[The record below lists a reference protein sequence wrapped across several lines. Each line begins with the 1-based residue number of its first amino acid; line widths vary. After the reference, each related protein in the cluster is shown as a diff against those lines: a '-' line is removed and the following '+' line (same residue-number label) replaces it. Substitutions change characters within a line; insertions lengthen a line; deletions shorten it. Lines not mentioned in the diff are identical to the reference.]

1 MSDERESNIEP
12 VPDPALRAALADAL
26 GEQPAD
32 VDWAAMRARARSA
45 ALFRLRA
52 RARVAPWWEQV
63 TPWAT
68 RLLPLGA
75 VAAAAAVVFAL
86 ATPRDAST
94 AISPSTTVSYASEG
108 GDSAG
113 EGGAFAADP
122 IAAAGVDPI
131 AAAVAA
137 PNGSGAVRR
146 VAGPV
151 DDDWLWNATA
161 AAYAAEPR

>member
-1 MSDERESNIEP
+1 MMSDERESSIEP
-12 VPDPALRAALADAL
+12 VPDPALRAALVDAF

-32 VDWAAMRARARSA
+32 VDWAAMGARARSA
-45 ALFRLRA
+45 AVFRLRA
-52 RARVAPWWEQV
+52 MARVAPWWEQV

-75 VAAAAAVVFAL
+75 LAAAAALLLAL
-86 ATPRDAST
+86 VTPRDAST
-94 AISPSTTVSYASEG
+94 TIAPTTVSYASG
-108 GDSAG
+108 SGDSVAAG
-113 EGGAFAADP
+113 GDP
-122 IAAAGVDPI
+122 IAAAIV
-131 AAAVAA
+131 A

-161 AAYAAEPR
+161 AAHAAEAR

>member
-1 MSDERESNIEP
+1 MMSDERESSIEP
-12 VPDPALRAALADAL
+12 VPDPALRAALVDAF

-32 VDWAAMRARARSA
+32 VDWAAMGARARSA
-45 ALFRLRA
+45 AVFRLRA
-52 RARVAPWWEQV
+52 MARVAPWWEQV

-75 VAAAAAVVFAL
+75 LAAAAALILAL
-86 ATPRDAST
+86 VTPRDAST
-94 AISPSTTVSYASEG
+94 AVAPATTVSYASEN
-108 GDSAG
+108 GDSVATAG
-113 EGGAFAADP
+113 DP
-122 IAAAGVDPI
+122 IAAAIV
-131 AAAVAA
+131 A

-161 AAYAAEPR
+161 AAHAAEAR

>member
-1 MSDERESNIEP
+1 MSDEGESNIEP
-12 VPDPALRAALADAL
+12 ATDPALRAALVDAF

-32 VDWAAMRARARSA
+32 VDWAALSARARSA
-45 ALFRLRA
+45 AVFRLRA
-52 RARVAPWWEQV
+52 MARVAPWWEQV

-75 VAAAAAVVFAL
+75 LAAAAALAFAL

-94 AISPSTTVSYASEG
+94 PVSPSATVSYASEG
-108 GDSAG
+108 RDSIAG
-113 EGGAFAADP
+113 GDP
-122 IAAAGVDPI
+122 IAAAGGDPI
-131 AAAVAA
+131 AAAIVA